1 VNSYKFWTR
10 EEAYSAKNDRIKAGI
25 AAKSQ
30 HEAKTAA
37 EVDLEHQILDAIFY
51 LNKAKQSLYSIGLT
65 EPDVRKAKTFMR
77 LAKKTL

>member
-1 VNSYKFWTR
+1 MSSYKFWTQ
-10 EEAYSAKNDRIKAGI
+10 EEAYLVKNDRIKAGI
-25 AAKSQ
+25 AAKIQ

-65 EPDVRKAKTFMR
+65 EPNVDKAMSYMK
-77 LAKKTL
+77 LAKEKM